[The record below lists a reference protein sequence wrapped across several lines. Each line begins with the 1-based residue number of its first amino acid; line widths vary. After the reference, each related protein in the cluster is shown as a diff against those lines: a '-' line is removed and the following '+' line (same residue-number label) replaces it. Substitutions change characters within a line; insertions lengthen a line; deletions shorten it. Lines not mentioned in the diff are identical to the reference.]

1 MVLLAGILAVA
12 VGAFGYRWLHDRFHT
27 PSTGAAPLP
36 AASRTPPPRTEAP
49 SSAAPVDLRALDWA
63 SFAIPG
69 SLCRSAK
76 PIRLHDGTAIN
87 VPSDFDGPEENMA
100 QDVRAST
107 DKIVY
112 GDVTGDGHDEAAL
125 PVLCANHDSTA
136 AGQTAMG
143 IMIFD
148 GSSGQ
153 AALLATLTSQQ
164 PRVGEPPNFL
174 AVTEMG
180 AGKVAAVD
188 TYYRQDDPNCCPS
201 GNATETWSYRNGT
214 LTPDPPAAG

>member
-1 MVLLAGILAVA
+1 MD
-12 VGAFGYRWLHDRFHT
+12 LH
-27 PSTGAAPLP
+27 
-36 AASRTPPPRTEAP
+36 
-49 SSAAPVDLRALDWA
+49 ALDWA

-76 PIRLHDGTAIN
+76 PIRLHDGMAIN

-112 GDVTGDGHDEAAL
+112 GDVTGDGRDEAAL

-143 IMIFD
+143 IMVFD

-153 AALLATLTSQQ
+153 TALLATLTSSQ
-164 PRVGEPPNFL
+164 PRFGEPPNFL
-174 AVTEMG
+174 AVTGMG

-188 TYYRQDDPNCCPS
+188 TYYRQEDPNCCPS
-201 GNATETWSYRNGT
+201 GHATETWSYRKHT
-214 LTPDPPAAG
+214 LTPDRPAAD

>member
-1 MVLLAGILAVA
+1 MD
-12 VGAFGYRWLHDRFHT
+12 LH
-27 PSTGAAPLP
+27 
-36 AASRTPPPRTEAP
+36 
-49 SSAAPVDLRALDWA
+49 ALDWA

-69 SLCRSAK
+69 SLCRSDK

-112 GDVTGDGHDEAAL
+112 GDVTGDGRDEAAL

-143 IMIFD
+143 IMVFD

-153 AALLATLTSQQ
+153 AALLATLTSRQ
-164 PRVGEPPNFL
+164 PRVGEPPNFV
-174 AVTEMG
+174 AITEMG

-188 TYYRQDDPNCCPS
+188 IYYRQDDPNCCPS